1 MTGETL
7 VEMPQILYRVKIHQK
22 AYFKVSK
29 KKRNFGTSMG
39 ELWICQN
46 FKKKYWNFKVRFWMN
61 VRCFVLQVKQYGIIW
76 AIT

>member
-7 VEMPQILYRVKIHQK
+7 VE
-22 AYFKVSK
+22 
-29 KKRNFGTSMG
+29 NFGTSMG

>member
-29 KKRNFGTSMG
+29 KKEILEHPWVNYGFAKISKKNIGTS
-39 ELWICQN
+39 
-46 FKKKYWNFKVRFWMN
+46 KYVF
-61 VRCFVLQVKQYGIIW
+61 G
-76 AIT
+76 